1 MKLSNSQ
8 ITDFEKRG
16 FLLFPNL
23 LATDEVTVLQSAL
36 PEIFARQGPEIVRE
50 SEDVDVARLAFGAHT
65 YSKPFQRL
73 IQLPRLLNPV
83 RQLLDD
89 EIYLHQSRINP
100 KQGFGKG
107 AAWDWHQDY
116 PPWHEIDGMPNP
128 NSIMVTVFID
138 DCTVAKS
145 PLLVI
150 PGSHR
155 HGLLDSEPHADTF
168 GREYALRNVH
178 RDDFEQLANNNGIEP
193 LLGDAGTVCFVHCN
207 VLHGSAS
214 NVSPWRRAIL
224 SLIYNAVSN
233 ACTETEREWYH
244 NNRDFTPLQP
254 ISDNALLML

>member
-1 MKLSNSQ
+1 MTLSNCQ
-8 ITDFEKRG
+8 ITDFQNRG
-16 FLLFPNL
+16 FLLFSNL
-23 LATDEVTVLQSAL
+23 LETDEVTVLQSTP

-50 SEDVDVARLAFGAHT
+50 SEYVDVARLAFGAHT

-83 RQLLDD
+83 RHLLDD

-107 AAWDWHQDY
+107 AAWDWRQDY
-116 PPWHEIDGMPNP
+116 PPWREIDGMPNP
-128 NSIMVTVFID
+128 HCIMVTVFID

-193 LLGDAGTVCFVHCN
+193 LLGDARTVCFVHCN

-224 SLIYNAVSN
+224 YLIYNSVSN
-233 ACTETEREWYH
+233 ACTETEQEWYH